1 MNRPLPAWL
10 TTAQKRQWRAMR
22 NLWRERTAI
31 VSDEPEYN
39 RSLLIEVMREEGR
52 MLLLIDPDG
61 YVSSAAS
68 IDNLKF

>member
-1 MNRPLPAWL
+1 MNLPLPAWM

-39 RSLLIEVMREEGR
+39 RSLLIEVMREDGR

-68 IDNLKF
+68 IDNLKL